1 MNLTDMVRGLN
12 VMDDTRPFSATAFV
26 LAVKLIDLFN
36 RLQWTEMAAVDLER
50 MRMMARCSSRQ
61 TAVRARDELI
71 ERGVI
76 TVVARGKKGTPSSYR
91 MNDLGKYCTRSV
103 PNPVPNPV
111 PINIKDKTNTS
122 SIGSSEAE
130 EEALIRDAAAHR
142 RVVDA
147 AVDAGFPDNVK
158 TLDRITA
165 LIADYSAEWVETAI
179 ERCVDQSN
187 SSLQYLCAVL
197 DNFKRHG
204 SPEAAA
210 EAHRRKKQP
219 DNDDPLAE
227 PPWGW
232 NQ

>member
-1 MNLTDMVRGLN
+1 MGEDCMMNY
-12 VMDDTRPFSATAFV
+12 
-26 LAVKLIDLFN
+26 VKLHTDALN
-36 RLQWTEMAAVDLER
+36 AYKRLSDTEFGR
-50 MRMMARCSSRQ
+50 
-61 TAVRARDELI
+61 AVRAILRYAEDGTEPNLPGKESIMFDVLREQVERDRASYTQKVEKLRANGSKGGRPPKATQTK
-71 ERGVI
+71 ENHLLYQK
-76 TVVARGKKGTPSSYR
+76 ANESKKSQE
-91 MNDLGKYCTRSV
+91 KE
-103 PNPVPNPV
+103 
-111 PINIKDKTNTS
+111 KEKENTS

-142 RVVDA
+142 RVIDA

-165 LIADYSAEWVETAI
+165 LIADYSSEWVEAAI
-179 ERCVDQSN
+179 ECCVDQSN
-187 SSLQYLCAVL
+187 SSLPYLCAVL

>member
-1 MNLTDMVRGLN
+1 MNY
-12 VMDDTRPFSATAFV
+12 
-26 LAVKLIDLFN
+26 VKLHTDALN
-36 RLQWTEMAAVDLER
+36 AYKRLSDTEFGR
-50 MRMMARCSSRQ
+50 
-61 TAVRARDELI
+61 AVRAILQYAEDGTEPNLPGKESIMFDVLREQVERDRVSYE
-71 ERGVI
+71 
-76 TVVARGKKGTPSSYR
+76 KKLAAQRANGSKGGRPPKPNVTQGNPWVSNKPNGTQKSQE
-91 MNDLGKYCTRSV
+91 KE
-103 PNPVPNPV
+103 
-111 PINIKDKTNTS
+111 KEKENTS

-130 EEALIRDAAAHR
+130 EEAILRDAAAHR